1 MASDGLPHP
10 LKPSYVLREANVCNA
25 TSPALVGQLNAQLNL
40 APPRRAHVRGPA
52 LAPHAAP
59 EAKILDD
66 WELGCVLDALR
77 PPYSYLDW
85 CSVAGVDQFAEMLVE
100 DVRSVGSSGRSPV
113 RRFVALANGL
123 QDGQVV
129 PLGSAHWIAVVY
141 DVEPR
146 QLRVGGDGD
155 GKRQRVD
162 M

>member
-1 MASDGLPHP
+1 MG
-10 LKPSYVLREANVCNA
+10 
-25 TSPALVGQLNAQLNL
+25 
-40 APPRRAHVRGPA
+40 
-52 LAPHAAP
+52 
-59 EAKILDD
+59 
-66 WELGCVLDALR
+66 
-77 PPYSYLDW
+77 
-85 CSVAGVDQFAEMLVE
+85 
-100 DVRSVGSSGRSPV
+100 SPV

>member
-1 MASDGLPHP
+1 MG
-10 LKPSYVLREANVCNA
+10 
-25 TSPALVGQLNAQLNL
+25 
-40 APPRRAHVRGPA
+40 
-52 LAPHAAP
+52 
-59 EAKILDD
+59 
-66 WELGCVLDALR
+66 
-77 PPYSYLDW
+77 
-85 CSVAGVDQFAEMLVE
+85 
-100 DVRSVGSSGRSPV
+100 SPV

-129 PLGSAHWIAVVY
+129 LGSAHWIAVVY

>member
-1 MASDGLPHP
+1 MMRYSDTAD
-10 LKPSYVLREANVCNA
+10 VL
-25 TSPALVGQLNAQLNL
+25 SW
-40 APPRRAHVRGPA
+40 
-52 LAPHAAP
+52 
-59 EAKILDD
+59 DD
-66 WELGCVLDALR
+66 EED
-77 PPYSYLDW
+77 
-85 CSVAGVDQFAEMLVE
+85 M

-129 PLGSAHWIAVVY
+129 LGSAHWIAVVY

>member
-1 MASDGLPHP
+1 MAADT
-10 LKPSYVLREANVCNA
+10 RAAEASA
-25 TSPALVGQLNAQLNL
+25 ARARVGA
-40 APPRRAHVRGPA
+40 ARARA
-52 LAPHAAP
+52 RARARAP

-100 DVRSVGSSGRSPV
+100 DVRSVGSGGRSPV

-129 PLGSAHWIAVVY
+129 LGSAHWIAVVY

-146 QLRVGGDGD
+146 QLRVGSDGEAGGGGVSRGSGTGKNASGGGVGGDGD
-155 GKRQRVD
+155 GKRQRVEL
-162 M
+162 